1 MTQRPAP
8 VLPPIRS
15 VDSGSIRRRMGLLV
29 GFLAAASLAIAAMP
43 LTVAASGGDGSRFVQ
58 TNLVSDVPGWAGI
71 TDASLVNAWGM
82 SFGPTT
88 PLWVSDNGS
97 DLTTLYR
104 GTPPGVP
111 FSKVALTVSIPD
123 GAPTGQVFNGGPDF
137 LISGAPARFIFA
149 SENGSIDAWRGG
161 LTPAT
166 NAVNVATTPGAV
178 YKGLAISTGP
188 GGSWLYAANFNS
200 GKIDVF
206 DGSFALQTWPGAF
219 WDSKIPARYAP
230 FNIQNLG
237 GKLYVTYAFQDKAK
251 HDDDPGKGRG
261 FVDVYDL
268 TGHLLQRLVRHGQLD
283 SPWGI
288 QIAPAGFGK
297 FGGDLLVGNFGNGRI
312 NAYSTKNGEFE
323 GTLRGVNGKPIWI
336 DGLWGL
342 QFGNG
347 VAGTPM
353 TLLFT
358 AGPMHESHGLLGMLE
373 LAPAIDQ

>member
-123 GAPTGQVFNGGPDF
+123 GAPTGQVWRANDP
-137 LISGAPARFIFA
+137 SKT
-149 SENGSIDAWRGG
+149 SI
-161 LTPAT
+161 LPEL
-166 NAVNVATTPGAV
+166 
-178 YKGLAISTGP
+178 KLA
-188 GGSWLYAANFNS
+188 
-200 GKIDVF
+200 
-206 DGSFALQTWPGAF
+206 
-219 WDSKIPARYAP
+219 
-230 FNIQNLG
+230 
-237 GKLYVTYAFQDKAK
+237 
-251 HDDDPGKGRG
+251 
-261 FVDVYDL
+261 
-268 TGHLLQRLVRHGQLD
+268 
-283 SPWGI
+283 
-288 QIAPAGFGK
+288 
-297 FGGDLLVGNFGNGRI
+297 
-312 NAYSTKNGEFE
+312 AYSQ
-323 GTLRGVNGKPIWI
+323 LP
-336 DGLWGL
+336 
-342 QFGNG
+342 
-347 VAGTPM
+347 P
-353 TLLFT
+353 
-358 AGPMHESHGLLGMLE
+358 GPVEIARPL
-373 LAPAIDQ
+373 